1 MSSFHDEGTTVSGE
15 DLAQLL
21 LKPLTECSPFPSSQ
35 SPVSMTE
42 SLRKVIATEQR
53 HEIVALT
60 PGDRS
65 LVMNWGNWNRFRE
78 ESDKLHR
85 STTGRSALDEPTLVI
100 SFLGTFISQ

>member
-1 MSSFHDEGTTVSGE
+1 MMSNLHDESTTVSGE

-21 LKPLTECSPFPSSQ
+21 LKPLSECNPYPSSQ
-35 SPVSMTE
+35 VPVSMTE
-42 SLRKVIATEQR
+42 SLRNVIATEMR

-78 ESDKLHR
+78 ESDRLLR

-100 SFLGTFISQ
+100 SFLGTIY